1 MPRSLPER
9 PDLAQ
14 LRRQAKE
21 LQRAAAA
28 GDPRALRRVDAVS
41 PPERRTTL
49 ATAQLAL
56 AREHGFASWPRL
68 KLEVER
74 ILQQG
79 ATVAPAAAKPA
90 GRTTVGLRITGHRL
104 PGLRWA
110 SYDSI
115 HVGVQRQR
123 AAVPPALVQGDADE
137 ATFDLTVDLVGDD
150 QGTDF
155 RGPFVHGRRGDRFVY
170 LTWGELHPDGT
181 FEMFRRAKLH
191 LSALPDQDVA
201 RAAATGA
208 TIEATL
214 DLTDADGG
222 PVCAA
227 VRPPRVSWRLTSP
240 T

>member
-14 LRRQAKE
+14 LRRQARE
-21 LQRAAAA
+21 LQRDAAA
-28 GDPRALRRVDAVS
+28 GDPEALRRVDAVS

-56 AREHGFASWPRL
+56 AREHGFPSWPRL

-74 ILQQG
+74 ILSRR
-79 ATVAPAAAKPA
+79 ATEAQAASGPA
-90 GRTTVGLRITGHRL
+90 GRTTVGLRIVGHRL
-104 PGLRWA
+104 PGLRW
-110 SYDSI
+110 SCYDSI

-123 AAVPPALVQGDADE
+123 AAVPPTLVPGNADE

-155 RGPFVHGRRGDRFVY
+155 RGPFVQGRRGERFIY
-170 LTWGELHPDGT
+170 LTWGELAPDGT

-191 LSALPDQDVA
+191 LSALPDQDLA
-201 RAAATGA
+201 HAAATGA

-214 DLTDADGG
+214 ALTDARGG

-227 VRPPRVSWRLTSP
+227 VRPPQVEWRLAP
-240 T
+240 PR